1 MRNRGQG
8 DTFGALVAGFEYTFY
23 QINESA
29 ADLGVLFEYLHDG
42 RDADITTTPPTV
54 FDDDIFIGT
63 RLALNDIQNTS
74 VLAGGIIDFDDQ
86 STIFF
91 VEAERRIGENWKL
104 EVEGRFFINTKD
116 NVSLSNFENDSFV
129 TISLDR
135 YF

>member
-1 MRNRGQG
+1 
-8 DTFGALVAGFEYTFY
+8 
-23 QINESA
+23 
-29 ADLGVLFEYLHDG
+29 
-42 RDADITTTPPTV
+42 V

-63 RLALNDIQNTS
+63 RLALNDVQNTS

-86 STIFF
+86 STIFL

-129 TISLDR
+129 TISLGR